1 MGRRVNQFRLAYAR
15 ARAKRR
21 YRNGTTCVVPP
32 DRSAAVAFGDIGEP
46 GVTKFRLVY
55 ARARCAASGPTR
67 YGVCST
73 ERRQSQMV
81 MGATLSALSQKI
93 EKEFAKKEKMATA
106 AAIYPS

>member
-1 MGRRVNQFRLAYAR
+1 M
-15 ARAKRR
+15 
-21 YRNGTTCVVPP
+21 PP

-55 ARARCAASGPTR
+55 ARARCAVSGPTR